1 MKNPDL
7 KVVNAI
13 QAEIDNDEEIEQ
25 NHQNEVNNKVAE
37 LEKQY
42 RDRGLNER

>member
-1 MKNPDL
+1 M
-7 KVVNAI
+7 VNAI

-42 RDRGLNER
+42 RERGLNYR